1 MTIEAE
7 KYGLVM
13 KSMYFNSI
21 QKRSE
26 KTGKIHSRTVMNM
39 QRLRRKLKL
48 KFTDR
53 GSGGCNALDKNC
65 EILPSCK
72 LLICKHNDCNGVLR
86 SSGN

>member
-1 MTIEAE
+1 MAREAE
-7 KYGLVM
+7 KYGLIM
-13 KSMYFNSI
+13 KSKYFNSI

-26 KTGKIHSRTVMNM
+26 ETSKIHSRTVNNM
-39 QRLRRKLKL
+39 QTLRSKLKVKL
-48 KFTDR
+48 TDR

>member
-7 KYGLVM
+7 KYGLIM

-21 QKRSE
+21 QKIRQ

-39 QRLRRKLKL
+39 ETPRRKLKL